1 MVTQVC
7 WSVRTVRD
15 EILHDVKKVI
25 DSSCSVCL
33 RQATNVPFCWVL
45 SQQMNMR
52 IPHGKSRWNL
62 LSPKMASPSVRVA
75 LLCALLAPA
84 SAYYAVPSIA
94 CSTAT
99 AVLLRS
105 PSVVAAL
112 PANEKCSF
120 VLLAGGSGS
129 RMKADRPKQFLDLLG
144 KPVLQ
149 WDLELLLSI
158 EGIDRIVLVISEE
171 FRQLPF
177 LEKFKSDKRLVFAQ
191 PGKERQNSVENGLA
205 GIADDCTLVALHDAA
220 RPLVTLDAIERCFAD
235 AAAHDAAVLA
245 VPCKPTIKESN
256 DGKFVLRTLDRS
268 KLWDIQT
275 PQILRPQMLRDG
287 FVNANQKKLAVTDDV
302 SVVELMGRPVKLT
315 VGEYTNLKLTTPEDM
330 IIAETILKDRGERR
344 QRSLLGMLKGLLR
357 RK

>member
-1 MVTQVC
+1 MT
-7 WSVRTVRD
+7 R
-15 EILHDVKKVI
+15 
-25 DSSCSVCL
+25 
-33 RQATNVPFCWVL
+33 
-45 SQQMNMR
+45 
-52 IPHGKSRWNL
+52 
-62 LSPKMASPSVRVA
+62 PK
-75 LLCALLAPA
+75 
-84 SAYYAVPSIA
+84 
-94 CSTAT
+94 
-99 AVLLRS
+99 
-105 PSVVAAL
+105 VAAL
-112 PANEKCSF
+112 VMA
-120 VLLAGGSGS
+120 AGRGQRLG
-129 RMKADRPKQFLDLLG
+129 ADAPKQYLLLG
-144 KPVLQ
+144 ERTVLARSLALFAGHPKVDRVHAVIHGDDGERYTEATASLALAPPIKGGATRQ
-149 WDLELLLSI
+149 ESVRCGLEHLAL
-158 EGIDRIVLVISEE
+158 DPPDIVLI
-171 FRQLPF
+171 
-177 LEKFKSDKRLVFAQ
+177 
-191 PGKERQNSVENGLA
+191 
-205 GIADDCTLVALHDAA
+205 HDAA